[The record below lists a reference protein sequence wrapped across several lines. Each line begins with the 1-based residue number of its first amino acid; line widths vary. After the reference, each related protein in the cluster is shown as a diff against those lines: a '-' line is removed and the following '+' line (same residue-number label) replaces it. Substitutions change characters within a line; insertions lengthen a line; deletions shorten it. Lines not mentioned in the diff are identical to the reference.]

1 MNTELADFYRLTQR
15 TRSGV
20 LDWLEGLPVEVFNAE
35 RGDFAYGS
43 LAKILAHVADCYTW
57 WISSVGFGRPEAEY
71 AVGSITELREAFGRV
86 DAMVFEALESWDDW
100 DEPFLYTSSR
110 GWTDTFTRRWLI
122 LHPITHEFH
131 HKGQALALARVIG
144 HPHPGKPD
152 TDLVTPGG
160 PPPPN

>member
-1 MNTELADFYRLTQR
+1 MNTELEDFYRLTQR

-20 LDWLEGLPVEVFNAE
+20 LDWLETLPVEVFNAQ
-35 RGDFAYGS
+35 RDDFAYGS
-43 LAKILAHVADCYTW
+43 LGKILAHVADCYTW
-57 WISSVGFGRPEAEY
+57 WISSVGFGRPKVEY
-71 AVGSITELREAFGRV
+71 TVESVAELREAFRRV
-86 DAMVFEALESWDDW
+86 DALVFEALESWGDW
-100 DEPFLYTSSR
+100 DEPFTYTSSG